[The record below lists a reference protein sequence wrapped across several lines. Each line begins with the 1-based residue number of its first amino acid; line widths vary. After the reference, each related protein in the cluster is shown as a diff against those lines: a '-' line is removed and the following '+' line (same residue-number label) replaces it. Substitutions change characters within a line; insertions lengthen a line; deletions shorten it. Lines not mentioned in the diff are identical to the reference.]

1 MKRSKRQLIQEK
13 MHEQLTTKEKFF
25 SKTHLSVV
33 AFLGFLS
40 MLTLFITPWII
51 PPDGSLYLT
60 SARSIFTQDMG
71 FLF

>member
-1 MKRSKRQLIQEK
+1 
-13 MHEQLTTKEKFF
+13 
-25 SKTHLSVV
+25 
-33 AFLGFLS
+33 